1 MPYIGRG
8 ISQLQTIDKLDAI
21 TPSTSTGAG
30 PYNLTQSSSA
40 FTPISAN
47 NLLISIN
54 GVVQYGNFT
63 VSGSTVTFTGA
74 LSDSDTCNFI
84 LHVGE
89 GVVNTPGAGTV
100 TGSSVASAFDISS
113 KTVTLP
119 ASVSGLGTGITN
131 AQLAGSI
138 ANSKLAN
145 SSITINGSAVSL
157 GSSTTIATGIEWQ
170 STIVTGTTLSATA
183 NYGYFIDTSSNAC
196 TVTLPGSASVGDEIW
211 FVDYARNFGSNALT
225 INTNSLKFQGATTP
239 NPVYNTDGQAIH
251 IVYSG
256 TTKGWIPITDDIVTY
271 ETPPPYS
278 ADFLVIAGGG
288 AGGGSYRAGGGGAGG
303 YRNSYSSETSGG
315 GGSSESSLTLTGG
328 TTYTITVGAG
338 GTGNNSTYGGS
349 GSASSISGSDI
360 TDITTVGGGG
370 GASYNTDNATAGGS
384 GGGGS
389 GGDGSSGNGG
399 SGTAN
404 QGYAGGNW
412 VAPETDNG
420 AGGGGASEV
429 GKNSNGGA
437 SGTDGDGGAGLASS
451 ITGSSVTRAGGGGAG
466 NYNAANVSVGGAGGG
481 GEGGSGASPSYD
493 GGTAGTANTGGG
505 GGGSAGLPASG
516 GNGGSGVVILRVPTA
531 NYSGTTSGSPTVT
544 TSGSDT
550 ILTFTGSGSY
560 TA

>member
-100 TGSSVASAFDISS
+100 TSSSIADGSIVGDDINSTFDISS

-145 SSITINGSAVSL
+145 SSITINGSSVSL
-157 GSSTTIATGIEWQ
+157 GGSTTIETGTSWQ
-170 STIVTGTTLSATA
+170 SSVKTSTFTA
-183 NYGYFIDTSSNAC
+183 AAGEGYFINTSGGAFE
-196 TVTLPGSASVGDEIW
+196 VDLPGSPSVGDVIE
-211 FVDYARNFGSNALT
+211 FVDFSRSFGTNALT
-225 INTNSLKFQGATTP
+225 LDQGSLKFQGNTSP
-239 NPVYNTDGQAIH
+239 KPIYNTNGQGIR

-256 TTKGWIPITDDIVTY
+256 TTQGWIPTSDDDVTL
-271 ETPPPYS
+271 ETPQTYS
-278 ADFLVIAGGG
+278 AEMLIVAGGG
-288 AGGGSYRAGGGGAGG
+288 AGGSSGHGGGGGAGG
-303 YRNSYSSETSGG
+303 YRTSTQ
-315 GGSSESSLTLTGG
+315 SLTQGS
-328 TTYTITVGAG
+328 TYTITVGAG
-338 GTGNNSTYGGS
+338 GSGGTDVGGS
-349 GSASSISGSDI
+349 GVSGSDSSISG
-360 TDITTVGGGG
+360 TGITTITSAGGGGGAKSNDTAAASGGSGGGGAGSVTGTGGSGNTPSTSPSQGNNGGNHSHSAPSYPTGGGG
-370 GASYNTDNATAGGS
+370 GASAVGANGSGHDGGDGGAGTSNSITGS
-384 GGGGS
+384 AVSYAGGGGGS
-389 GGDGSSGNGG
+389 THSDGSGNSPTQG
-399 SGTAN
+399 SG
-404 QGYAGGNW
+404 
-412 VAPETDNG
+412 G
-420 AGGGGASEV
+420 AGGGGA
-429 GKNSNGGA
+429 GA
-437 SGTDGDGGAGLASS
+437 KDG
-451 ITGSSVTRAGGGGAG
+451 
-466 NYNAANVSVGGAGGG
+466 NATS
-481 GEGGSGASPSYD
+481 
-493 GGTAGTANTGGG
+493 GTANLGG
-505 GGGSAGLPASG
+505 GGGSSSG
-516 GNGGSGVVILRVPTA
+516 DNNGNSGNGGSGVVILRVLTA
-531 NYSGTTSGSPTVT
+531 DYSGTTTGSPTVT
-544 TSGSDT
+544 TDGSHKV
-550 ILTFTGSGSY
+550 IKFTGDGSY

>member
-100 TGSSVASAFDISS
+100 TSSSIADGSIVGDDINSTFDISS

-170 STIVTGTTLSATA
+170 STIVTGATLSATA

-196 TVTLPGSASVGDEIW
+196 TVTLPGSASVGDELW
-211 FVDYARNFGSNALT
+211 FVDYARNFSNNNLT
-225 INTNSLKFQGATTP
+225 INQNSLKFQGNATP
-239 NPVYNTDGQAIH
+239 SPVYNTDGQAIH

-256 TTKGWIPITDDIVTY
+256 TAKGWIPISDDDVTF
-271 ETPPPYS
+271 ETPQPYS
-278 ADFLVIAGGG
+278 ASFLVIAGGG
-288 AGGGSYRAGGGGAGG
+288 GGAYFYGGGGGAGG
-303 YRNSYSSETSGG
+303 YRNSYASETSGG
-315 GGSSESSLTLTGG
+315 GGSTESTLTFTIG
-328 TTYTITVGAG
+328 TVYTV
-338 GTGNNSTYGGS
+338 
-349 GSASSISGSDI
+349 
-360 TDITTVGGGG
+360 TVGGGG
-370 GASYNTDNATAGGS
+370 AGTPGTPSSNNNGTSGTNTSLSGSGITTITSIGGGGGAGGSSGGLAALNGGS
-384 GGGGS
+384 GGGGGGS
-389 GGDGSSGNGG
+389 GTSSAGG

-404 QGYAGGNW
+404 QGYDG
-412 VAPETDNG
+412 ETVG
-420 AGGGGASEV
+420 ANDPGTGGGA
-429 GKNSNGGA
+429 GATGA
-437 SGTDGDGGAGLASS
+437 SGGTGLDSS
-451 ITGSSVTRAGGGGAG
+451 ITGSSVNRAKGGNSA
-466 NYNAANVSVGGAGGG
+466 
-481 GEGGSGASPSYD
+481 P
-493 GGTAGTANTGGG
+493 TTANTGNGG
-505 GGGSAGLPASG
+505 NSDG
-516 GNGGSGVVILRVPTA
+516 GNGQSGVVILRVPTA
-531 NYSGTTSGSPTVT
+531 SYTGTVSGSPTVT

-550 ILTFTGSGSY
+550 IMTFTGSGTY
-560 TA
+560 TG

>member
-138 ANSKLAN
+138 ANAKLAN
-145 SSITINGSAVSL
+145 SQITINGSAVSL
-157 GSSTTIATGIEWQ
+157 GDSTTIATGIEWQ
-170 STIVTGTTLSATA
+170 STIVTGSTLSATA

-196 TVTLPGSASVGDEIW
+196 TVTLPGSASVGDELW
-211 FVDYARNFGSNALT
+211 FVDYARNFATNALT
-225 INTNSLKFQGATTP
+225 INQNSLKYQGNTSP
-239 NPVYNTDGQAIH
+239 NPVYDTNGQAIH

-256 TTKGWIPITDDIVTY
+256 ATKGWIPTSDDDVAF
-271 ETPPPYS
+271 ETPQAYS
-278 ADFLVIAGGG
+278 GVSFLVVAGGG
-288 AGGGSYRAGGGGAGG
+288 GGGFGFTGGYYAGGGGAGG
-303 YRNSYSSETSGG
+303 YRNSYASETSGRNASTESTISLTPGAVYTVTVGDGGAIATNGVNGSNGTNSSIVGTGVSVISLG
-315 GGSSESSLTLTGG
+315 GGFGMGG
-328 TTYTITVGAG
+328 NTSAG
-338 GTGNNSTYGGS
+338 NSAGDGGC
-349 GSASSISGSDI
+349 
-360 TDITTVGGGG
+360 GG
-370 GASYNTDNATAGGS
+370 GAADGVNYTSAT
-384 GGGGS
+384 
-389 GGDGSSGNGG
+389 GG
-399 SGTAN
+399 SGTAG
-404 QGYAGGNW
+404 QGFDGGSVPSN
-412 VAPETDNG
+412 DNG
-420 AGGGGASEV
+420 AAGGGGA
-429 GKNSNGGA
+429 GGA
-437 SGTDGDGGAGLASS
+437 AANYSGTNMAGGIGLASS
-451 ITGSSVTRAGGGGAG
+451 ITGSSVTRAVGGGG
-466 NYNAANVSVGGAGGG
+466 SM
-481 GEGGSGASPSYD
+481 ASTSSK
-493 GGTAGTANTGGG
+493 TANTGGG
-505 GGGSAGLPASG
+505 GDGSTNNNVDPTAGA
-516 GNGGSGVVILRVPTA
+516 SGVVIMRIPTA
-531 NYSGTTSGSPTVT
+531 NYSGTTTGSPTVS
-544 TSGSDT
+544 TSGSDKLL
-550 ILTFTGSGSY
+550 IFNSSGSV
-560 TA
+560 TG

>member
-100 TGSSVASAFDISS
+100 TSSSIVDGSIVGDDINSTFDISS

-170 STIVTGTTLSATA
+170 STIVTGTTHTASA
-183 NYGYFIDTSSNAC
+183 GQGIWIDTTSNAC
-196 TVTLPGSASVGDEIW
+196 NLTLPGSPSVGNELIFSD
-211 FVDYARNFGSNALT
+211 FARKWGINAVTLTLNGS
-225 INTNSLKFQGATTP
+225 KFQGNTSPA
-239 NPVYNTDGQAIH
+239 PVYDTAGETVH

-256 TTKGWIPITDDIVTY
+256 STQGWIPINDGAVAF
-271 ETPPPYS
+271 ETPQTYS
-278 ADFLVIAGGG
+278 IDFLVVAGGGGGGSSNSGGGGGGGMRTSTQTIAGGTTITCTVGAGGSGATSGGSVGSQGSSSSISGTGVTTITSAGGGFGGASSSDGGDGGAGGG
-288 AGGGSYRAGGGGAGG
+288 AGYNNRSGGSGNTPSTSPSQGADGGNGVSAGPGYGGGG
-303 YRNSYSSETSGG
+303 
-315 GGSSESSLTLTGG
+315 
-328 TTYTITVGAG
+328 
-338 GTGNNSTYGGS
+338 
-349 GSASSISGSDI
+349 
-360 TDITTVGGGG
+360 GGGG
-370 GASYNTDNATAGGS
+370 GASGVAGGVGNS
-384 GGGGS
+384 NAGA
-389 GGDGSSGNGG
+389 GGDGS
-399 SGTAN
+399 
-404 QGYAGGNW
+404 Q
-412 VAPETDNG
+412 
-420 AGGGGASEV
+420 
-429 GKNSNGGA
+429 
-437 SGTDGDGGAGLASS
+437 SS
-451 ITGSSVTRAGGGGAG
+451 ITGSAVYYAGGGGGTGDPSAVVGAGGQGGGGAG
-466 NYNAANVSVGGAGGG
+466 NKT
-481 GEGGSGASPSYD
+481 
-493 GGTAGTANTGGG
+493 GTGVNGTANTGGG
-505 GGGSAGLPASG
+505 GGATQNNPDNAGSG
-516 GNGGSGVVILRVPTA
+516 GTGVVILSVPSA
-531 NYSGTTSGSPTVT
+531 NYSGTITGSPTVT
-544 TSGSDT
+544 TSGSNT
-550 ILTFTGSGSY
+550 IIKFTGSGTY
-560 TA
+560 VT

>member
-100 TGSSVASAFDISS
+100 TGSSVASSFDISS

-157 GSSTTIATGIEWQ
+157 GGSTTIATGIEWQ
-170 STIVTGTTLSATA
+170 STIVTGATLSATA
-183 NYGYFIDTSSNAC
+183 NYGYWIDTTSNAC

-211 FVDYARNFGSNALT
+211 FIDYARNFATNNLI
-225 INTNSLKFQGATTP
+225 INTNSLNFQGDASTSLAF
-239 NPVYNTDGQAIH
+239 NTNGTALH

-256 TTKGWIPITDDIVTY
+256 ATKGWIPTEDDRVDNALGYEVEYLIV
-271 ETPPPYS
+271 
-278 ADFLVIAGGG
+278 GGG
-288 AGGGSYRAGGGGAGG
+288 GGGGHGYTGGYYAGGGGAGG
-303 YRNSYSSETSGG
+303 YRNSFANETSGRN
-315 GGSSESSLTLTGG
+315 SSTESPVTLLKGNQ
-328 TTYTITVGAG
+328 YTVTVGAQG
-338 GTGNNSTYGGS
+338 AAGSSNGVGGS
-349 GSASSISGSDI
+349 NGGDSSISG
-360 TDITTVGGGG
+360 TGITTITSLGGGYGMG
-370 GASYNTDNATAGGS
+370 GNETRGSTAGSGGS
-384 GGGGS
+384 GGGS
-389 GGDGSSGNGG
+389 ADGVPHSTGTGG
-399 SGTAN
+399 SGTAG
-404 QGYAGGNW
+404 QGFDGGDTSGN
-412 VAPETDNG
+412 NG
-420 AGGGGASEV
+420 AGGGGASAD
-429 GKNSNGGA
+429 GADGNGTPRA
-437 SGTDGDGGAGLASS
+437 GGAGLSS
-451 ITGSSVTRAGGGGAG
+451 TITGSAVTRA
-466 NYNAANVSVGGAGGG
+466 
-481 GEGGSGASPSYD
+481 
-493 GGTAGTANTGGG
+493 T
-505 GGGSAGLPASG
+505 G
-516 GNGGSGVVILRVPTA
+516 GNGADSSCDTKTANSGDGGDGSTTNTVTPSAGATGVVILRMLTA
-531 NYSGTTSGSPTVT
+531 NYTGTTTGSPTVST
-544 TSGSDT
+544 TGSST
-550 ILTFTGSGSY
+550 ILIFTGSGSY